1 MSTMNISITSD
12 QVRLVNELTRSLDF
26 ANRSE
31 FFRAL
36 LRLVSRKPAVLT
48 MADEL
53 ILEPPATKSRSKII
67 TMMKATKQYSPE
79 FLKSVGRGLKESG
92 YFTN

>member
-12 QVRLVNELTRSLDF
+12 QVRLVNELTHTLDF

-36 LRLVSRKPAVLT
+36 LRLVSRKPAILS

-53 ILEPPATKSRSKII
+53 ILEPPATKSRNKIMA
-67 TMMKATKQYSPE
+67 MMKETKKYPPK
-79 FLKSVGRGLKESG
+79 FLKSVALGLKESG
-92 YFTN
+92 YFTH